1 VAAGTG
7 CGLSSVPEER
17 FPSQFAAL
25 LRDLVA
31 WLDDVRVAG
40 VVIGGLAAGILGRP
54 RVTRDVDLLVT
65 LEPGRW
71 PELLA
76 RGGRFGFL
84 PRVPDPLDFA
94 ERNRVLLLRHEPTLV
109 DLDISLGGLAF
120 EEEAVARAVRV
131 EVEGV
136 SVPLV
141 SPEDLLVMKAVAH
154 RPRDLADIEG
164 VLARNPGLD
173 LERAQIWIREF
184 SAALGRPEIFEDFQ
198 AIVRNAR
205 S

>member
-1 VAAGTG
+1 M
-7 CGLSSVPEER
+7 PEKSP
-17 FPSQFAAL
+17 PSNFGAL

-31 WLDDVRVAG
+31 WLEAVRVEG

-54 RVTRDVDLLVT
+54 RLTRDVDLLVT
-65 LEPGRW
+65 LEPERW

-76 RGGRFGFL
+76 RGDRFGFL
-84 PRVPDPLDFA
+84 PRVPDPLGFA

-109 DLDISLGGLAF
+109 DLDVSLGGLAF

-136 SVPLV
+136 NVPLV
-141 SPEDLLVMKAVAH
+141 SAEDLLVMKAVAH

-164 VLARNPGLD
+164 VLARNPDLD
-173 LERAQIWIREF
+173 LERAQAWIREF
-184 SAALGRPEIFEDFQ
+184 SAALDRPEIFEDFQ
-198 AIVRNAR
+198 AIVRKAR